1 MRMLVTL
8 VHEGGAPQDVVVTAD
23 DTATAGDVAE
33 VLGTAVGRAAPPA
46 GGMPGNVVPMRGTS
60 LVPPPGQGAAETGAP
75 SLWAD
80 GVLCD
85 PAAPAAGVLRDG
97 MRISVDDAIG
107 PLLRKGEPAGQY
119 ELRVAGGPAA
129 GRVVR
134 LGVGVATVGSAP
146 TCSLPL
152 PDPSLPP
159 VALRLTVDLQGSTT
173 LAAEGGAEV
182 LLDDEPLTAGGAG
195 TAAAAGK
202 PGKGAK
208 AAKGAK
214 AGAVGRA
221 GGAAGT
227 PWPLGGVVRVAD
239 SLLVLDRVAE
249 PDAHLSAMSEGGLAY
264 NRPPRLNPLRPR
276 RRIVVPL
283 PPSKNERAR
292 FQFIMAF
299 IPMLFG
305 LTMYFVTKQIYMLLF
320 CAMSPLMM
328 IGQWFSENREGKKK
342 HKTSLKQYKKDL
354 AEHQVE
360 LARLAKEEQRGRRED
375 SPDPAE
381 LLLFATGPRRR
392 LWERRLTD
400 PDAMQLRVG
409 VGGLPSDVEMV
420 MGRGG
425 TSYDEETPE
434 PPVLPDVPVTLP
446 FARLGVVGI
455 AGDRARAL
463 STARWLSVQA
473 AVLHSPRDLSLVSLS
488 ATPAAGADWHW
499 AHWLPHTD
507 PDQGQDCVA
516 LVGFDSEGITRRV
529 NELLGELAR
538 RKAAREQNNM
548 MGQLYPDPN
557 ILVILDGARLLRRVP
572 GVPQLL
578 TEGPQNGIIALCIDE
593 DERLLP
599 EECKAVVAWSPDAA
613 HHVRVRGYGMEGV
626 GDILADQ
633 VTPEWCE
640 LLARSLAPV
649 RDVSRDDADSA
660 LPTAAR
666 LLTLL
671 GLPDPTGADVERIW
685 RAGGSTT
692 SAPVGIAADGP
703 FVLDIRRDGPHAL
716 VAGTTGAGKSELLQT
731 IIASLAM
738 ANRPDA
744 LNYVLID
751 YKGGSAFM
759 DCARLPH
766 TVGMVSDLDAHLT
779 ERALASLAAELHRR
793 ERILFDA
800 AAKDI
805 EDYNDTRKLRPEL
818 EPMARLV
825 LVIDEFASLVNE
837 LPDFIVGLV
846 DIARRGR
853 SLGVHLVLATQRP
866 AGVVSADIRANTNL
880 RIALRVTDAAE
891 STDVI
896 DAPDSG
902 AIAKSTPGRMYVR
915 SGAQSLVGVQSARIG
930 GRRPA
935 TGQTGPKATLIP
947 LQWNSYARPLP
958 KRDEAEDDGTMV
970 TDLAVLVD
978 AVRDGAQ
985 RMGFGEQRSPWLPPL
1000 AELVTLAELES
1011 YGTPGGA
1018 PTGESAGG
1026 PAGRIAGGPAGAD
1039 VAPVPY
1045 GLIDLPAKQSRK
1057 PLSLDLVHGEHTLLL
1072 GGARSGRS
1080 TALRTLA
1087 GSLARSASPH
1097 DVHVYGIDCG
1107 SNALLPLVRLPHVGA
1122 VVTRDEPDRVRR
1134 LIDRLLAEIARR
1146 QQLLAME
1153 GASSAAEQRASAAPE
1168 DRLPWMVLLLDSWE
1182 GFASTFEAYNYG
1194 QLLEAAQR
1202 IFREGSAV
1210 GLKVVMTADRSGLSG
1225 HVSSA
1230 FADRLVMRFADSNDY
1245 STAGLQAR
1253 EVPKNMPPG
1262 RALRITDTG
1271 VDETQIGLLA
1281 AEPAGQAQVRAL
1293 REIAEEARTRYGRV
1307 PAARRPLRV
1316 DALPTRITATEALAL
1331 DPDFTPPSPLWALVG
1346 VGGDELRPI
1355 GIDLEENGPG
1365 FVIAGPPKSGR
1376 STLLLAATES
1386 LLRSGTPVVLV
1397 APRRS
1402 PLRDLAG
1409 RQGVLGLL
1417 NAESREDDLE
1427 ELTGAAPNGSYV
1439 VVVDDA
1445 ELLYDT
1451 RLDEALEAVVRKGAD
1466 GGIGLLAAG
1475 ATDSLSGQYR
1485 GFSVEARKSRNG
1497 LLLTPQSPS
1506 EGELFGIRLP
1516 ANSGGG
1522 PAGSG
1527 LFVSGGSYTPVQGV
1541 MNG

>member
-1 MRMLVTL
+1 MQMLVT
-8 VHEGGAPQDVVVTAD
+8 VVREGGEPQDVVVTTD
-23 DTATAGDVAE
+23 DTATAADVAQALASA
-33 VLGTAVGRAAPPA
+33 LGQPGHPA
-46 GGMPGNVVPMRGTS
+46 GVPGNVVA
-60 LVPPPGQGAAETGAP
+60 LPGASGLSPYGHGAAPGVPT
-75 SLWAD
+75 LWAD
-80 GVLCD
+80 GERCD
-85 PAAPAAGVLRDG
+85 PAAPVTAVLQDG
-97 MRISVDDAIG
+97 MRVSVDDSVG
-107 PLLRKGEPAGQY
+107 PLLRRGEPVGQY
-119 ELRVAGGPAA
+119 ELRVAGGPAS

-134 LGVGVATVGSAP
+134 LGVGTATAGSAP

-152 PDPSLPP
+152 TDTSLPP
-159 VALRLTVDLQGSTT
+159 VALRLTIDMKGGTT
-173 LAAEGGAEV
+173 LAPENGAEV
-182 LLDDEPLTAGGAG
+182 LLDDEPVTSGA
-195 TAAAAGK
+195 
-202 PGKGAK
+202 
-208 AAKGAK
+208 
-214 AGAVGRA
+214 
-221 GGAAGT
+221 
-227 PWPLGGVVRVAD
+227 PWPLGGVVRVGD

-264 NRPPRLNPLRPR
+264 NRPPRLSPLRPR
-276 RRIVVPL
+276 RRLVVPV
-283 PPSKNERAR
+283 PPTKGDRAR
-292 FQFIMAF
+292 FQFILAF
-299 IPMLFG
+299 MPMLFG
-305 LTMYFVTKQIYMLLF
+305 IGMYFLTQQIYMLLF
-320 CAMSPLMM
+320 CLMSPLMM
-328 IGQWFSENREGKKK
+328 AAQWLSENREGKKK
-342 HKTSLKQYKKDL
+342 HKTSVKQYKKDL
-354 AEHQVE
+354 AAHEAE
-360 LARLAKEEQRGRRED
+360 LAVLAKEEQRARRAD
-375 SPDPAE
+375 GPDPAE
-381 LLLFATGPRRR
+381 ILLFATGPRRR

-400 PDAMQLRVG
+400 PDALQLRVG
-409 VGGLPSDVEMV
+409 TGHLPSDVELV
-420 MGRGG
+420 PGRGG
-425 TSYDEETPE
+425 SLYEEERPE

-446 FARLGVVGI
+446 FAELGVVGV

-463 STARWLSVQA
+463 ATARWLAVQA
-473 AVLHSPRDLSLVSLS
+473 AVLHSPRDLSLVTLVS
-488 ATPAAGADWHW
+488 TPSAGADWHW
-499 AHWLPHTD
+499 AHWLPHAG

-529 NELLGELAR
+529 NELLNELAR
-538 RKAAREQNNM
+538 RKASREQNTM
-548 MGQLYPDPN
+548 TGQLYPDPTVL
-557 ILVILDGARLLRRVP
+557 LVLDGARLLRRVP

-578 TEGPQNGIIALCIDE
+578 AEGPRYGILALCVDE

-613 HHVRVRGYGMEGV
+613 HHVRVRGHGFEAA
-626 GDILADQ
+626 GDVLADQ

-640 LLARSLAPV
+640 LLSRSLAPV
-649 RDVSRDDADSA
+649 RDVSRDDAGSA
-660 LPTAAR
+660 LPTSAR

-671 GLPDPTGADVERIW
+671 GMPDPAGTDIERIW

-692 SAPVGIAADGP
+692 AAPVGIAADGP

-731 IIASLAM
+731 IITSLAV

-793 ERILFDA
+793 EKILFDA

-818 EPMARLV
+818 EPMPRLV
-825 LVIDEFASLVNE
+825 LVIDEFASLVAE
-837 LPDFIVGLV
+837 LPDFIAGLV

-880 RIALRVTDAAE
+880 RIALRVTDASE
-891 STDVI
+891 SIDVI
-896 DAPDSG
+896 EAPDSG

-935 TGQTGPKATLIP
+935 TGGTGPKATLLP
-947 LQWNSYARPLP
+947 LPPTAYGRPLP
-958 KRDEAEDDGTMV
+958 KRAEAEDDGTMV

-978 AVRDGAQ
+978 AVRDGAR

-1000 AELVTLAELES
+1000 SEHVTLDELAAFGGQPAET
-1011 YGTPGGA
+1011 G
-1018 PTGESAGG
+1018 PT
-1026 PAGRIAGGPAGAD
+1026 D
-1039 VAPVPY
+1039 VAPIPY
-1045 GLIDLPAKQSRK
+1045 GLIDLPAKQSRT
-1057 PLSLDLVHGEHTLLL
+1057 PLSLDLVHGEHTMLL

-1087 GSLARSASPH
+1087 GSLARGTSPH
-1097 DVHVYGIDCG
+1097 DVHLYAIDCG
-1107 SNALLPLVRLPHVGA
+1107 SNALLPLMRLPHVGA

-1134 LIDRLLAEIARR
+1134 LIERLLAEIARR

-1153 GASSAAEQRASAAPE
+1153 GASSAAEQRATAAPE

-1182 GFASTFEAYNYG
+1182 GFASAFEAYNYG

-1230 FADRLVMRFADSNDY
+1230 FADRLVLRFADPNDY
-1245 STAGLQAR
+1245 STAGLQPR

-1262 RALRITDTG
+1262 RALRLTDTG
-1271 VDETQIGLLA
+1271 VDETQIGLLTDD
-1281 AEPAGQAQVRAL
+1281 PAGQAQVRAL
-1293 REIAEEARTRYGRV
+1293 REIAEEAAARHGRV
-1307 PAARRPLRV
+1307 PAGRRPMRV
-1316 DALPTRITATEALAL
+1316 DALPSRITVPEALAL
-1331 DPDFTPPSPLWALVG
+1331 DPDFTPPSPLWALIG
-1346 VGGDELRPI
+1346 VGGDELQPV

-1376 STLLLAATES
+1376 STLLVAATQT

-1397 APRRS
+1397 TPRRS
-1402 PLRDLAG
+1402 PLRELEG
-1409 RQGVLGLL
+1409 RDGVLGLL
-1417 NAESREDDLE
+1417 NADSREDDLD
-1427 ELTGAAPNGSYV
+1427 ELVDKASGGSYV
-1439 VVVDDA
+1439 VIVDDA

-1451 RLDEALEAVVRKGAD
+1451 RLDEALETVVRKGAD
-1466 GGIGLLAAG
+1466 GGIGLIAAG

-1485 GFSVEARKSRNG
+1485 GFAVEARKSRNG
-1497 LLLTPQSPS
+1497 MLLTPQSPS

-1516 ANSGGG
+1516 SNSGGG
-1522 PAGSG
+1522 AAGSG
-1527 LFVSGGSYTPVQGV
+1527 LFVTGGSFMPVQAV